1 MGTMQNEIPLKHS
14 MTCFLLHYLHSAG
27 KKTNG
32 LLGEQN
38 ILGIRDECF
47 GLNFGG
53 QVILLSIGIPGKD
66 SQPVVTPIHR
76 RQVSEAKCVP
86 NATLAARPEVMRKFH
101 RIHQSTNH
109 HKHYVSVSICIVRF
123 CILSVCLLQALSFFF
138 LGLLVKP
145 SCLIPRI
152 KKWLEPIW
160 RHLEKIVTFGR
171 IDMFDFFG
179 GSLPDPKTNHL

>member
-1 MGTMQNEIPLKHS
+1 MHRSFLHIVSLPSSGLK
-14 MTCFLLHYLHSAG
+14 
-27 KKTNG
+27 
-32 LLGEQN
+32 
-38 ILGIRDECF
+38 
-47 GLNFGG
+47 
-53 QVILLSIGIPGKD
+53 
-66 SQPVVTPIHR
+66 
-76 RQVSEAKCVP
+76 
-86 NATLAARPEVMRKFH
+86 
-101 RIHQSTNH
+101 
-109 HKHYVSVSICIVRF
+109 
-123 CILSVCLLQALSFFF
+123 FFF